1 MFDETRISRSNS
13 RDTTETKYKRASENK
28 CASFRQTRSVTLKK
42 NCEKRRDRAPDSSA
56 HTSNTPSDARASLGV
71 FDVCAE
77 LSGARSRRFSQF
89 FFNVT
94 DRVCRKDAHLFSDAR
109 LYFVSVVSRE
119 FDREIRVSS
128 NKKQTPVERSTD
140 ARYR

>member
-1 MFDETRISRSNS
+1 MRGAVRRAVSSLLAVFFQRHRPRLSEGRAFD
-13 RDTTETKYKRASENK
+13 
-28 CASFRQTRSVTLKK
+28 
-42 NCEKRRDRAPDSSA
+42 
-56 HTSNTPSDARASLGV
+56 
-71 FDVCAE
+71 
-77 LSGARSRRFSQF
+77 
-89 FFNVT
+89 
-94 DRVCRKDAHLFSDAR
+94 LFSDAR

>member
-1 MFDETRISRSNS
+1 MRGAVR
-13 RDTTETKYKRASENK
+13 RA
-28 CASFRQTRSVTLKK
+28 V
-42 NCEKRRDRAPDSSA
+42 SSLLA
-56 HTSNTPSDARASLGV
+56 VIFQRHRPR
-71 FDVCAE
+71 
-77 LSGARSRRFSQF
+77 LS
-89 FFNVT
+89 
-94 DRVCRKDAHLFSDAR
+94 KDAHLFSDAR